1 VGAPWAILELAEGA
15 TLAELKAAHRRLSR
29 RYHPDM
35 HAGESA
41 AVQEAATLAMA
52 AINLAYAELVLPV
65 PDDTAH
71 EEPPVP
77 QPATSIVRRHQEN
90 RWDAA
95 LATAPELGHWADL
108 AA

>member
-1 VGAPWAILELAEGA
+1 VGALWAILELAEGA

-29 RYHPDM
+29 RYHPDR
-35 HAGESA
+35 HASESQEA
-41 AVQEAATLAMA
+41 QEAATLAMA
-52 AINLAYAELVLPV
+52 AINVAYAELLPLV
-65 PDDTAH
+65 HDAAP

-90 RWDAA
+90 RWDEA